1 MLLTAILKRINI
13 KNSDTDS
20 YVTISLELNNNGLDL
35 NYLNSLKHREIL
47 INIIDNE
54 EVRI

>member
-1 MLLTAILKRINI
+1 MKLNAILKRINI